1 MFAGSTKYDGL
12 VRLTTDEG
20 LTGLVCNDGD
30 SWSLREANIVCM
42 QLFGTTARSTTSS
55 VCTSTILFSLCI
67 IHCPRQLRIG
77 WIIFLGWL
85 CDMGG
90 TSGTL

>member
-20 LTGLVCNDGD
+20 LTGLVCNDKD
-30 SWSLREANIVCM
+30 SWSHREANIVCM

-55 VCTSTILFSLCI
+55 VCITLFSLCI
-67 IHCPRQLRIG
+67 IHYPRQLRIVG
-77 WIIFLGWL
+77 LYFSGWL